1 MARKKQEE
9 EHVNHERWMVTYAD
23 MLTLLFVLFVVLYA
37 MSQVDEAK
45 YAALKE
51 GLSEGFGMT
60 AVMQGSDGAMQAS
73 SIQEEPQAKADD
85 SSEQFGGVDP
95 EVQQKIDEAVSAH
108 DRSQLQHQ
116 YAEAQAEAQDLT
128 QVWREISSALQAK
141 GLQEDV
147 QAVLDERG
155 LVISLVSKHIVFEP
169 NLATLS
175 SRGREVVD
183 TMAPVLRRIQ
193 APLEISGHTNQ
204 VDVKPKFYDTDWDLS
219 SARAITVLRYLH
231 ESRKV
236 PQERL
241 RLSAFGHEK
250 PLVDP
255 AKKGSQDVNKRVDI
269 VVLSSLAAESRQL
282 LGTNPLTSLSPEGE
296 NS

>member
-282 LGTNPLTSLSPEGE
+282 LGTNPLTSLSAEGE

>member
-1 MARKKQEE
+1 MARKKKEE

-37 MSQVDEAK
+37 MSQVDDAK

-60 AVMQGSDGAMQAS
+60 AVLNGSDGAMQAS
-73 SIQEEPQAKADD
+73 AVQKEPQAKADD
-85 SSEQFGGVDP
+85 ADEEFGGIDP
-95 EVQQKIDEAVSAH
+95 TVQKKIDEAVSAH

-116 YAEAQAEAQDLT
+116 YAEAQAEARDL
-128 QVWREISSALQAK
+128 QGVWREISEALSRK
-141 GLQEDV
+141 GLQGDV

-155 LVISLVSKHIVFEP
+155 LVISLVSRHIVFEP

-175 SRGREVVD
+175 PRGREVVD
-183 TMAPVLRRIQ
+183 TMAPVLRRIS

-204 VDVKPKFYDTDWDLS
+204 VDVKPKYYDTDWDLS

-250 PLVDP
+250 PLMDP
-255 AKKGSQDVNKRVDI
+255 KKDGSQEINKRVDI

-282 LGTNPLTSLSPEGE
+282 LGTNSLTSLSSEGE

>member
-23 MLTLLFVLFVVLYA
+23 MLTLLFVLFVVLYS

-60 AVMQGSDGAMQAS
+60 AVLSGSDGAMQAS
-73 SIQEEPQAKADD
+73 ALQEEPLAKSDD
-85 SSEQFGGVDP
+85 GAEELGGVDP

-116 YAEAQAEAQDLT
+116 YAEAQAEARDL
-128 QVWREISSALQAK
+128 QEVWREISAALSAK

-155 LVISLVSKHIVFEP
+155 LVISLVSRHIVFEP

-175 SRGREVVD
+175 ARGREVVD
-183 TMAPVLRRIQ
+183 TMAPVLRRIS

-204 VDVKPKFYDTDWDLS
+204 VAVKPKYYDTDWDLS
-219 SARAITVLRYLH
+219 SARAITVLRYLD
-231 ESRKV
+231 ESKKV
-236 PQERL
+236 PEERL

-255 AKKGSQDVNKRVDI
+255 RKKGSQDINKRVDI
-269 VVLSSLAAESRQL
+269 VVMSSLAAESRQL
-282 LGTNPLTSLSPEGE
+282 LGANPLTSLSREGE

>member
-1 MARKKQEE
+1 MARKKVEE
-9 EHVNHERWMVTYAD
+9 EHTNHERWMVTYAD

-73 SIQEEPQAKADD
+73 ALEKEPQAKSD
-85 SSEQFGGVDP
+85 SAETFGGVDP
-95 EVQQKIDEAVSAH
+95 EVQEKIDEAVSAH

-128 QVWREISSALQAK
+128 QVWREISAALQEK

-169 NLATLS
+169 NLASLS

-204 VDVKPKFYDTDWDLS
+204 VDVKPKYYDTDWDLS

-255 AKKGSQDVNKRVDI
+255 ARKGSQDVNKRVDI

-282 LGTNPLTSLSPEGE
+282 LGTNPLTSLNSGE
-296 NS
+296 KS

>member
-1 MARKKQEE
+1 MARKKVEE
-9 EHVNHERWMVTYAD
+9 EHTNHERWMVTYAD

-73 SIQEEPQAKADD
+73 SIQEEPQAKAD
-85 SSEQFGGVDP
+85 SAETFGGVDP
-95 EVQQKIDEAVSAH
+95 QVQEKIDEAVSAH

-128 QVWREISSALQAK
+128 QVWREISAALQEK

-169 NLATLS
+169 NLASLS

-204 VDVKPKFYDTDWDLS
+204 VDVKPKYYDTDWDLS

-282 LGTNPLTSLSPEGE
+282 LGTNPLTSLNSGE

>member
-1 MARKKQEE
+1 MARKKVEE
-9 EHVNHERWMVTYAD
+9 EHTNHERWMVTYAD

-73 SIQEEPQAKADD
+73 ALEKEPQAKSD
-85 SSEQFGGVDP
+85 SAETFGGVDP
-95 EVQQKIDEAVSAH
+95 EVQEKIDEAVSAH

-128 QVWREISSALQAK
+128 QVWREISAALQEK

-169 NLATLS
+169 NLASLS

-204 VDVKPKFYDTDWDLS
+204 VDVKPKYYDTDWDLS

-255 AKKGSQDVNKRVDI
+255 AEKGSQDVNKRVDI

-282 LGTNPLTSLSPEGE
+282 LGTNPLTSLNSGE
-296 NS
+296 KS

>member
-1 MARKKQEE
+1 
-9 EHVNHERWMVTYAD
+9 MVTYAD

-73 SIQEEPQAKADD
+73 ALEKEPQAKADD

-95 EVQQKIDEAVSAH
+95 QVQEKIDEAVSAH

-128 QVWREISSALQAK
+128 RVWREISAALRDK

-175 SRGREVVD
+175 ARGREVVD
-183 TMAPVLRRIQ
+183 TMAPVLRRIA

-204 VDVKPKFYDTDWDLS
+204 VDVKPKYYDTDWDLS
-219 SARAITVLRYLH
+219 SARAITVLRYLN
-231 ESRKV
+231 ESRKL

-255 AKKGSQDVNKRVDI
+255 AKKGSQDINKRVDI

-282 LGTNPLTSLSPEGE
+282 LGTNPLTSLNSGE

>member
-1 MARKKQEE
+1 VARKKKPE

-73 SIQEEPQAKADD
+73 SLDTEPQAKSDEA
-85 SSEQFGGVDP
+85 EQQFGGVDP

-116 YAEAQAEAQDLT
+116 YAEAAAETRDL
-128 QVWREISSALQAK
+128 QEVWREINAALAKK

-175 SRGREVVD
+175 PRGREVVD
-183 TMAPVLRRIQ
+183 TMAPVLRRIS

-204 VDVKPKFYDTDWDLS
+204 VDVKPKYYDTDWDLS

-231 ESRKV
+231 ESRGL

-250 PLVDP
+250 PLMDP
-255 AKKGSQDVNKRVDI
+255 RRKGSQEVNKRVDI

>member
-1 MARKKQEE
+1 MPKRKKVEE
-9 EHVNHERWMVTYAD
+9 EHENHERWMVTYAD
-23 MLTLLFVLFVVLYA
+23 MLTLLFVLFVVLYS

-45 YAALKE
+45 YAALRE

-60 AVMQGSDGAMQAS
+60 AVLTGSDGAMQAS
-73 SIQEEPQAKADD
+73 NLEQAPEAKSD
-85 SSEQFGGVDP
+85 SAESFGGVDP
-95 EVQQKIDEAVSAH
+95 ETQQKIDQAVSAH

-116 YAEAQAEAQDLT
+116 YAEAEAEASDMRE
-128 QVWREISSALQAK
+128 VWHQIRSALAAR

-175 SRGREVVD
+175 ARGRAVVD
-183 TMAPVLRRIQ
+183 AMAPVLRDIS

-204 VDVKPKFYDTDWDLS
+204 VAVKPKYYDTDWDLS
-219 SARAITVLRYLH
+219 SARAITVLRYLD
-231 ESRKV
+231 EVRKV
-236 PQERL
+236 PEERL

-255 AKKGSQDVNKRVDI
+255 KKKGSQDINKRVDI

-282 LGTNPLTSLSPEGE
+282 LGTDPLTSLSSEGE
-296 NS
+296 TS